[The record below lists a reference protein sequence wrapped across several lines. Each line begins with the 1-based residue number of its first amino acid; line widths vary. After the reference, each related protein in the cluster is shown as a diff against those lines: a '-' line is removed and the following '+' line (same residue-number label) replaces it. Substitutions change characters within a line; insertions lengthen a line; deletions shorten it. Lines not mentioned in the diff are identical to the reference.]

1 MTHVERNHL
10 ETYLKNI
17 NNLIALKKALEES
30 LDWTKYELDV
40 AMSWFGGHELDE
52 VVPDEEIINAPS
64 EFYIDHH
71 LDQYT
76 DTVKRVMEEILPCL
90 KLIKNK

>member
-17 NNLIALKKALEES
+17 NNLIALKKALEQS
-30 LDWTKYELDV
+30 HTYTQ
-40 AMSWFGGHELDE
+40 HELWMAIGGFEDYDDE
-52 VVPDEEIINAPS
+52 FLVPDSDIINAPS
-64 EFYIDHH
+64 EYYTDHH

-76 DTVKRVMEEILPCL
+76 DTVQKVLEEILPCC
-90 KLIKNK
+90 KLIGKK

>member
-17 NNLIALKKALEES
+17 NNLIVLKKALEES
-30 LDWTKYELDV
+30 LDWTKYELDI
-40 AMSWFGGHELDE
+40 AMSWFGDHELDE

-64 EFYIDHH
+64 ELYIAYH

-76 DTVKRVMEEILPCL
+76 DTLKRVMEEILPCW
-90 KLIKNK
+90 KLIEK

>member
-10 ETYLKNI
+10 ETYLQNI
-17 NNLIALKKALEES
+17 NNLIVLKKALEES
-30 LDWTKYELDV
+30 LDWTKYELDI
-40 AMSWFGGHELDE
+40 AMSWFGDHELDE

-64 EFYIDHH
+64 ELYIDHH

-90 KLIKNK
+90 KLIENK

>member
-17 NNLIALKKALEES
+17 NNLIALKKALEVS
-30 LDWTKYELDV
+30 LDCTKYELDV
-40 AMSWFGGHELDE
+40 AITWFGDHELDE

-64 EFYIDHH
+64 EHYIAYH

-76 DTVKRVMEEILPCL
+76 DTVKRVMEEILPCW
-90 KLIKNK
+90 KLIENK

>member
-10 ETYLKNI
+10 ETYLQNI

-30 LDWTKYELDV
+30 LDYTKYELHV
-40 AMSWFGGHELDE
+40 AMSEFDDYGFDD
-52 VVPDEEIINAPS
+52 VVPEREIINAPT
-64 EFYIDHH
+64 EYYTEWK

-76 DTVKRVMEEILPCL
+76 DTLKRVLEEILPCW
-90 KLIKNK
+90 KLIEK

>member
-30 LDWTKYELDV
+30 LDWTKYELDI
-40 AMSWFGGHELDE
+40 AMSWFGDHELDE

-64 EFYIDHH
+64 ENYIDHH

-90 KLIKNK
+90 KLIENK

>member
-10 ETYLKNI
+10 ETYLQNI

-30 LDWTKYELDV
+30 LDWTKYQLDI
-40 AMSWFGGHELDE
+40 ALSWPGDFELDE

-64 EFYIDHH
+64 EYYIAYH

-76 DTVKRVMEEILPCL
+76 DTVKRVMEEILPCW
-90 KLIKNK
+90 KLIENK

>member
-10 ETYLKNI
+10 ETYLQNI

-30 LDWTKYELDV
+30 LDWTKYQLDI
-40 AMSWFGGHELDE
+40 AMSWPGDCELDE

-64 EFYIDHH
+64 ELYIDHH

-76 DTVKRVMEEILPCL
+76 DTVKRVMEEILPCW
-90 KLIKNK
+90 KLIENK